1 MILISCV
8 DEQMGI
14 MFNGRR
20 QSQDGA
26 LRERIVQISS
36 KSKLWMNRYSET
48 QFKENNVLHI
58 NISDYFLNEATS
70 GEFCFVEDKQVK
82 KYESSI
88 EIIILYKWNKSYP
101 SDMFFDIDLSKW
113 KCVRST
119 DFAGSSH
126 ERITEEIYTR
136 ND

>member
-1 MILISCV
+1 MILIFCV
-8 DEQMGI
+8 DDQMGI

-20 QSQDGA
+20 QSQDSA

-36 KSKLWMNRYSET
+36 KSKLWINSYSET
-48 QFKENNVLHI
+48 QFKVNDASHI

-82 KYESSI
+82 SYESTI

-101 SDMFFDIDLSKW
+101 SDMFFDIDLSGW
-113 KCVRST
+113 KCIRTT

-126 ERITEEIYTR
+126 EIITEEIYTR

>member
-8 DEQMGI
+8 DKHMGI

-20 QSQDGA
+20 QSQDSA

-36 KSKLWMNRYSET
+36 KSKLWMNRYSEN
-48 QFKENNVLHI
+48 QFKENDASHI
-58 NISDYFLNEATS
+58 NVSDYFLNEAVK
-70 GEFCFVEDKQVK
+70 GEYCFVENRKVK
-82 KYESSI
+82 DYEPSV

-101 SDMFFDIDLSKW
+101 SDMFFDIDLSGW
-113 KCVRST
+113 KCIRTT

-126 ERITEEIYTR
+126 EIITEEIYTR

>member
-1 MILISCV
+1 MILIFCV
-8 DEQMGI
+8 DDQMGI

-20 QSQDGA
+20 QSQDSA

-36 KSKLWMNRYSET
+36 KSKLWINSYSET
-48 QFKENNVLHI
+48 QFKVNDASHI

-82 KYESSI
+82 SYESTI

-101 SDMFFDIDLSKW
+101 SDMFFDIDLSGW
-113 KCVRST
+113 KCIRTT

-126 ERITEEIYTR
+126 EKITEEIYTR